1 MGSAEHDLRLQKG
14 KQVDRFRGIVML
26 LAAGLALWRGWQ
38 LHRGEGAV
46 IAFGLGVLA
55 LALGVWRLT
64 RHESTS
70 RKHT

>member
-1 MGSAEHDLRLQKG
+1 
-14 KQVDRFRGIVML
+14 ML

-38 LHRGEGAV
+38 LHRGEAAV

-55 LALGVWRLT
+55 LALGVWHLT

>member
-1 MGSAEHDLRLQKG
+1 
-14 KQVDRFRGIVML
+14 ML

-70 RKHT
+70 RKHIVGKTRLTMASPEETTDAHFV